1 MYKLLTVSMLGV
13 MLLVAGCASN
23 IPSTNIQQP
32 MTARPV
38 EQKTASAGNGAIFQA
53 GQNERPLFEDKRAR
67 NVGDILTI
75 NIVESAAVTDS
86 SANSAS
92 QDGSFSMATP
102 TIIGGAAAKTLVYP
116 HTASGSASGST
127 ASKSANTGSNVFTG
141 DITVTVIEV
150 LANGNLLVSGEK
162 QIAVNPV
169 NEFIRF
175 SGVVNPV
182 TIASD
187 NTVQSTQVAD
197 AHVEYKGANNIDKAA
212 IMSMLGRV
220 FLSVLPF

>member
-1 MYKLLTVSMLGV
+1 MHKLSTWSILGAA
-13 MLLVAGCASN
+13 LLAAGCANN

-38 EQKTASAGNGAIFQA
+38 EQKATFTGDGAIFRA
-53 GQNERPLFEDKRAR
+53 GHNERPLFEDVRAR
-67 NVGDILTI
+67 NVGDIITI
-75 NIVESAAVTDS
+75 NIVESANVADS

-92 QDGSFSMATP
+92 QAGSFSMATP
-102 TIIGGAAAKTLVYP
+102 TITGGAAAKTLVNPY
-116 HTASGSASGST
+116 TAAGSATGST
-127 ASKSANTGSNVFTG
+127 GSKSANGGSNAFTG
-141 DITVTVIEV
+141 NITATVIEV

-175 SGVVNPV
+175 SGVVTPI
-182 TIASD
+182 TISN

-197 AHVEYKGANNIDKAA
+197 VHIEYKGANDIDKAA
-212 IMSMLGRV
+212 VMSMLGRI
-220 FLSVLPF
+220 FLSVMPF